1 MKTKC
6 PIARNDAKEA
16 LEEAQIQNLISCN
29 NMPYLLTSHAVLGGG
44 SHNAD
49 KGQVVQEVEQDVR
62 E

>member
-1 MKTKC
+1 
-6 PIARNDAKEA
+6 
-16 LEEAQIQNLISCN
+16 
-29 NMPYLLTSHAVLGGG
+29 MPYLLTSHAVLGGG